1 MLVAVNLVIILL
13 TLAIAFVVG
22 RKMIVKENGKIKL
35 ITATFTKL
43 EVLGLLGA
51 IFAQLVLTI
60 GAMCI

>member
-22 RKMIVKENGKIKL
+22 RKMIVKEDGKIKL
-35 ITATFTKL
+35 TTATFTKL

>member
-22 RKMIVKENGKIKL
+22 RKMIVKEDGKIKL